1 MLRGASAARPSAAF
15 RSGLAVRP
23 VRAVLSVRVHRPSSG
38 LGCVA
43 VSGRSGSR
51 PGGAP
56 APSARLFLSIRYQG
70 GIPSILFPA
79 IDLIDGKVV
88 RLERGDRS
96 RMTVYSDDPV
106 AMARSFADAGARWV
120 HVVDLSAAFGE
131 DGPAR
136 AANLRAIRAI
146 CGIEGLSVDAGGGVR
161 SLARIDELAAAGA
174 ARIALGTVLVT
185 EPGFAEVAAR
195 GFGELL
201 VADIA
206 AREGQVK
213 VNGWRD
219 GVQREALD
227 LVAELAALGFKRLV
241 FTDIARDGM
250 QTGIDVDAYRAI
262 ARTAGFPVVASG
274 GISTLDDIAGS
285 RPPATASSRAP
296 SPAARSTRGPS
307 RWRTRWRRRK
317 GGGSPC
323 SRNASSLAWTCATAA
338 W

>member
-1 MLRGASAARPSAAF
+1 M
-15 RSGLAVRP
+15 
-23 VRAVLSVRVHRPSSG
+23 
-38 LGCVA
+38 
-43 VSGRSGSR
+43 
-51 PGGAP
+51 
-56 APSARLFLSIRYQG
+56 
-70 GIPSILFPA
+70 ILFPA

-106 AMARSFADAGARWV
+106 AVARSFADAGARWV

-131 DGPAR
+131 DEPAR

-146 CGIEGLSVDAGGGVR
+146 CGIEGMSVDAGGGVR

-227 LVAELAALGFKRLV
+227 LVAELAALGFKHLV

-274 GISTLDDIAGS
+274 GISTLDDIRRLAAAGDGVIEG
-285 RPPATASSRAP
+285 AITGRALYEG
-296 SPAARSTRGPS
+296 SFALEDALAAAEGRG
-307 RWRTRWRRRK
+307 
-317 GGGSPC
+317 
-323 SRNASSLAWTCATAA
+323 
-338 W
+338 

>member
-1 MLRGASAARPSAAF
+1 M
-15 RSGLAVRP
+15 
-23 VRAVLSVRVHRPSSG
+23 
-38 LGCVA
+38 
-43 VSGRSGSR
+43 
-51 PGGAP
+51 
-56 APSARLFLSIRYQG
+56 
-70 GIPSILFPA
+70 ILFPA

-131 DGPAR
+131 DEPAR

-227 LVAELAALGFKRLV
+227 LVAELAALGFKHLV

-274 GISTLDDIAGS
+274 GISTLDDIRRLAAAGDGVIEG
-285 RPPATASSRAP
+285 AITGRALYEG
-296 SPAARSTRGPS
+296 SFALEDALEAAEGRG
-307 RWRTRWRRRK
+307 
-317 GGGSPC
+317 
-323 SRNASSLAWTCATAA
+323 
-338 W
+338 

>member
-1 MLRGASAARPSAAF
+1 
-15 RSGLAVRP
+15 
-23 VRAVLSVRVHRPSSG
+23 
-38 LGCVA
+38 
-43 VSGRSGSR
+43 
-51 PGGAP
+51 
-56 APSARLFLSIRYQG
+56 
-70 GIPSILFPA
+70 
-79 IDLIDGKVV
+79 
-88 RLERGDRS
+88 
-96 RMTVYSDDPV
+96 MTVYSDDPV

-136 AANLRAIRAI
+136 AANLRTIRAI

-227 LVAELAALGFKRLV
+227 LVAELAALGFKHLV

-250 QTGIDVDAYRAI
+250 QTGIDRGRLPRHRPDRRLSRGRLGRYLDARRY
-262 ARTAGFPVVASG
+262 
-274 GISTLDDIAGS
+274 
-285 RPPATASSRAP
+285 PPA
-296 SPAARSTRGPS
+296 RG
-307 RWRTRWRRRK
+307 RRRRRDRGRHHRPRALRGVLRAGGRAGGGGREGVAHARETRHPLPGRARRPRGEGRQLRRPARCGDPIGLASAYDRAGADEVVFLDITATSDNRATTIDMAAHAAAELAIPYTV
-317 GGGSPC
+317 GGGSAIWRACAPWWRRVPTR
-323 SRNASSLAWTCATAA
+323 SR
-338 W
+338 

>member
-1 MLRGASAARPSAAF
+1 M
-15 RSGLAVRP
+15 
-23 VRAVLSVRVHRPSSG
+23 
-38 LGCVA
+38 
-43 VSGRSGSR
+43 
-51 PGGAP
+51 
-56 APSARLFLSIRYQG
+56 
-70 GIPSILFPA
+70 ILFPA

-131 DGPAR
+131 DEPAR

-241 FTDIARDGM
+241 FTDIARDGV

-274 GISTLDDIAGS
+274 GISTLDDIRRLAAAGDGVIEG
-285 RPPATASSRAP
+285 AITGRALYEG
-296 SPAARSTRGPS
+296 SFALEDALAAAEGRG
-307 RWRTRWRRRK
+307 
-317 GGGSPC
+317 
-323 SRNASSLAWTCATAA
+323 
-338 W
+338 